1 MQCKYRDKLHLLI
14 LWKTYEAKSIVQ
26 YNRLITL
33 QHGHLRRVRR
43 MKNGGVWRR
52 LAGSL
57 LRTRQIYLC
66 GAVSQSSTSI
76 STTALRPLSIYIVT
90 PFWLLVLNNS
100 FLSIFSLFLS
110 LFLICFAFNMHDFIW
125 EKRRSRFSRQLK
137 EQNIFSYCRNC
148 IFCYFSA
155 FFCTSESTFLSACPY
170 LHTRCRI
177 FCRQKKNRHFY
188 LFLVLDIEIFLGGIT
203 IVKLFENI

>member
-43 MKNGGVWRR
+43 MKNGGVWRH

-66 GAVSQSSTSI
+66 GAV
-76 STTALRPLSIYIVT
+76 R

-100 FLSIFSLFLS
+100 FLSIFSFFLS

-137 EQNIFSYCRNC
+137 EQNIFSHCRNC

-155 FFCTSESTFLSACPY
+155 FFLHQRKRISISVPLFTYKMPDFLQA
-170 LHTRCRI
+170 
-177 FCRQKKNRHFY
+177 KKEQA
-188 LFLVLDIEIFLGGIT
+188 FLPVLSVRYRNFPWRYHYC
-203 IVKLFENI
+203 

>member
-1 MQCKYRDKLHLLI
+1 
-14 LWKTYEAKSIVQ
+14 
-26 YNRLITL
+26 
-33 QHGHLRRVRR
+33 

-155 FFCTSESTFLSACPY
+155 FFLHQWKHVFISVSLFTYKMPDFLQA
-170 LHTRCRI
+170 
-177 FCRQKKNRHFY
+177 KKEQA
-188 LFLVLDIEIFLGGIT
+188 FLPVLSVRYRNFPWRYHYC
-203 IVKLFENI
+203 

>member
-1 MQCKYRDKLHLLI
+1 MFHAGKCFIIDIDFINSRPNNKFSTFGNFLSQSCISTFELN
-14 LWKTYEAKSIVQ
+14 SISV
-26 YNRLITL
+26 T
-33 QHGHLRRVRR
+33 
-43 MKNGGVWRR
+43 
-52 LAGSL
+52 
-57 LRTRQIYLC
+57 
-66 GAVSQSSTSI
+66 QSSTSI

-110 LFLICFAFNMHDFIW
+110 LFLICFAFNMQDFIW

-155 FFCTSESTFLSACPY
+155 FFSAPAKAHFHQRTFIYIQDAGFFAGKKR
-170 LHTRCRI
+170 TGI
-177 FCRQKKNRHFY
+177 FTCS
-188 LFLVLDIEIFLGGIT
+188 
-203 IVKLFENI
+203 

>member
-43 MKNGGVWRR
+43 MKNGGVWRH

-66 GAVSQSSTSI
+66 GAV
-76 STTALRPLSIYIVT
+76 R

-155 FFCTSESTFLSACPY
+155 FFSAPAKAHFHQRTFIYIQDAGFFAGKKR
-170 LHTRCRI
+170 TGI
-177 FCRQKKNRHFY
+177 FTCS
-188 LFLVLDIEIFLGGIT
+188 
-203 IVKLFENI
+203 